1 MILKSLHLEN
11 FKGAKD
17 KIYKFGKTT
26 RVSGMNRLGKTTI
39 ATAWFWL
46 LADKNYEL
54 VSNLRLRQFWMLTVK
69 KSPLPRC
76 RNARSV
82 SRTQTGS
89 LR

>member
-54 VSNLRLRQFWMLTVK
+54 VSIPNI
-69 KSPLPRC
+69 LPDH
-76 RNARSV
+76 V
-82 SRTQTGS
+82 EE
-89 LR
+89 

>member
-39 ATAWFWL
+39 ATAWLSGTTMINAIRPSKIRKREHCL
-46 LADKNYEL
+46 LWQRDKMA
-54 VSNLRLRQFWMLTVK
+54 VSD
-69 KSPLPRC
+69 
-76 RNARSV
+76 
-82 SRTQTGS
+82 
-89 LR
+89 

>member
-39 ATAWFWL
+39 ATPGRRGG
-46 LADKNYEL
+46 
-54 VSNLRLRQFWMLTVK
+54 V
-69 KSPLPRC
+69 
-76 RNARSV
+76 
-82 SRTQTGS
+82 RTYGYGCFGC
-89 LR
+89 